1 MAYEIAQLLEE
12 MPTGRVRKPKV
23 DKYEELKGILSQIPE
38 GKVAQIPMAKSEYR
52 AFSAG
57 TRAAGVQSQ
66 KKVVVKFKGDAAF
79 VSWVPLTNA
88 NAPKRRGGR
97 RKATTA

>member
-12 MPTGRVRKPKV
+12 MPTGRVRKPKL
-23 DKYEELKGILSQIPE
+23 DKYEELKTLLDQVPQ
-38 GKVAQIPMAKSEYR
+38 GKVAQVSMPKSDYR

-57 TRAAGVQSQ
+57 TRAAGVQSG
-66 KKVVVKFKGDAAF
+66 KKVTAKFKGDAAF
-79 VSWVPLTNA
+79 VSWVPLTKA

-97 RKATTA
+97 RKASA